1 MWNST
6 ANRAR
11 LNIVVSTQSVN
22 ADTTRRIL
30 ACENLYTKVNF
41 VAIAPYISTTLSDNM
56 TNNDVFNA
64 LNNQLITLNATMKTH
79 LNIIRGYNL
88 SFGCYEA
95 GQGLTP
101 STSATNT
108 LQVAVQ
114 TDQRMETLYTKYY
127 EMLFNNSMA
136 LVNHYTDSSHFSK
149 YGSWGIFQYTD

>member
-1 MWNST
+1 
-6 ANRAR
+6 
-11 LNIVVSTQSVN
+11 
-22 ADTTRRIL
+22 
-30 ACENLYTKVNF
+30 
-41 VAIAPYISTTLSDNM
+41 M

-79 LNIIRGYNL
+79 LNITRGYNL
-88 SFGCYEA
+88 SLGCYEA

-114 TDQRMETLYTKYY
+114 TDPRMQALYTKYY